1 LLHSIQFILFASGEL
16 TSMPFYQPWWSKNA
30 RPWLILFLLAFSYRI
45 LASEAKTP
53 ERKVHEDVL
62 TSDHDPQIRIVLP
75 ATSHYLG
82 ADRWI
87 LGGFDDCELHAFV
100 DADQQKTVQ
109 RLYWVQFESYLPS
122 RPNMHHTYDSPR
134 HAEMAGMDF
143 YVDTWPRATNT
154 KTEAGSDLGHL
165 ELLIHSKGYNLPTEM
180 IYARFVH
187 LLDQEKRKELMIIYA
202 ENLAPTGLTA
212 ADLLKGGKD
221 FRRWPTLER
230 DLIDRA
236 EQNIKLHTPS
246 EP

>member
-1 LLHSIQFILFASGEL
+1 
-16 TSMPFYQPWWSKNA
+16 MPFYQPPWSKNEW
-30 RPWLILFLLAFSYRI
+30 PWLMLLLLVFPYRTHP
-45 LASEAKTP
+45 LETKRP
-53 ERKVHEDVL
+53 ERRVQEDVL
-62 TSDHDPQIRIVLP
+62 TSDHDPRIRVVLP

-100 DADQQKTVQ
+100 DTDEQKTVQ
-109 RLYWVQFESYLPS
+109 RLYWVQFEGYLPS

-143 YVDTWPRATNT
+143 YVDTWPRATNA
-154 KTEAGSDLGHL
+154 KTEAGSDLEHL
-165 ELLIHSKGYNLPTEM
+165 EALIRSNGYHLPAGM

-221 FRRWPTLER
+221 YRRWPTLER
-230 DLIDRA
+230 DVIDRA
-236 EQNIKLHTPS
+236 EQNIKLHAPS